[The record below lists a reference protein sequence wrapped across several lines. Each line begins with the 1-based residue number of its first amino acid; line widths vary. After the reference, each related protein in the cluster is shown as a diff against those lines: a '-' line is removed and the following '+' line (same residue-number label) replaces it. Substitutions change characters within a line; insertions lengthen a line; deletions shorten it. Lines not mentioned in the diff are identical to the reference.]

1 MYDPQLEKLI
11 AMALQEG
18 IISDR
23 VRSIL
28 LRKATELGVD
38 KDELE
43 IDLEMRLAKIK
54 RMGSSAIGIGNDN
67 IVKATI
73 QGGGNAPPPVPMK
86 PIMNIGNDNVIKAE
100 IDASTNVTHDNSVKV
115 KGTFVAQQTV
125 IHESGGTELI
135 KFLTS
140 MGGKNLDSANVFKQ
154 IDELPNN
161 PKALLQ
167 TLSELSRFITREID
181 KIYTG
186 KNRESEN
193 PNKGMIGLRKT
204 ASDHIL
210 DQIVF
215 AQKILDK
222 IHKIAFDSQDKTL
235 AQAVSKLDD
244 IVSRFPEHMEINKRK
259 DSKIDNVLRYTPIG
273 YIFSLI
279 LGAWAL
285 AVLIPGKPNTLAEV
299 LEKGNLSGFFILI
312 ILSGLTAYA
321 LYLYRNYVIR
331 TEVEKLVESHQVLV
345 IDYKYCNELVNKLK
359 AAYQN

>member
-18 IISDR
+18 VISDK

-43 IDLEMRLAKIK
+43 IDLEIRLAKIK
-54 RMGSSAIGIGNDN
+54 RTESNGISIRNDN

-73 QGGGNAPPPVPMK
+73 QGGGNALPPVPGK

-115 KGTFVAQQTV
+115 KGTYVAQQTV
-125 IHESGGTELI
+125 IHESGGAALI

-140 MGGKNLDSANVFKQ
+140 MGGNNLDSANVFKQ

-161 PKALLQ
+161 PKSLLQ
-167 TLSELSRFITREID
+167 TLSELCRFITREID

-186 KNRESEN
+186 KNKEN
-193 PNKGMIGLRKT
+193 ENSNKGLIGFRKT
-204 ASDHIL
+204 ASDPIQ

-215 AQKILDK
+215 AQRILDK

-259 DSKIDNVLRYTPIG
+259 NSNFDTVLKLFYYGKATTMVSGLIG
-273 YIFSLI
+273 LFMMFETSWKGIF
-279 LGAWAL
+279 
-285 AVLIPGKPNTLAEV
+285 
-299 LEKGNLSGFFILI
+299 LI
-312 ILSGLTAYA
+312 IISGLAAYG
-321 LYLYRNYVIR
+321 LYLYRNYVVR
-331 TEVEKLVESHQVLV
+331 TEIEKLEESHQVLV

>member
-11 AMALQEG
+11 AMVLQEG
-18 IISDR
+18 VISDR

-54 RMGSSAIGIGNDN
+54 RMESNGIGIGNEN

-115 KGTFVAQQTV
+115 KGTYVAQQTV
-125 IHESGGTELI
+125 IHESGGAALI

-140 MGGKNLDSANVFKQ
+140 MGGNNLDSANVFKQ

-167 TLSELSRFITREID
+167 TLSELCRFITREID

-186 KNRESEN
+186 KNKEN
-193 PNKGMIGLRKT
+193 ENSNKGLIGFRKNT
-204 ASDHIL
+204 SDPIQ
-210 DQIVF
+210 DQIIF
-215 AQKILDK
+215 AQRILDK

-235 AQAVSKLDD
+235 TQAVSKLDD

-259 DSKIDNVLRYTPIG
+259 NSNFD
-273 YIFSLI
+273 
-279 LGAWAL
+279 
-285 AVLIPGKPNTLAEV
+285 AVLKLFYYGKATTMVSGLIGLFMMFETSW
-299 LEKGNLSGFFILI
+299 KGIFLI
-312 ILSGLTAYA
+312 IISGLAAYG
-321 LYLYRNYVIR
+321 LYLYRNYVVR
-331 TEVEKLVESHQVLV
+331 TEIEKLEESHQVLV

-359 AAYQN
+359 AAYQK

>member
-18 IISDR
+18 VISDK

-28 LRKATELGVD
+28 LRKAQELGVD

-54 RMGSSAIGIGNDN
+54 RTESNGIGIGNDN

-73 QGGGNAPPPVPMK
+73 QGGGNAPPPVPIK

-115 KGTFVAQQTV
+115 KGTYVAQQTV
-125 IHESGGTELI
+125 IHESGGAALI

-140 MGGKNLDSANVFKQ
+140 MGGNNLDSANVFKQ

-167 TLSELSRFITREID
+167 TLSELCRFITREID

-186 KNRESEN
+186 KNKEN
-193 PNKGMIGLRKT
+193 ENSNKGLIGFRKT
-204 ASDHIL
+204 ASDPIQ

-215 AQKILDK
+215 AQRILDK

-259 DSKIDNVLRYTPIG
+259 NSNFDTVLKLFYYGKATTMVSGLIG
-273 YIFSLI
+273 LFMMFETSWKGIF
-279 LGAWAL
+279 
-285 AVLIPGKPNTLAEV
+285 
-299 LEKGNLSGFFILI
+299 LI
-312 ILSGLTAYA
+312 IISGLAAYG
-321 LYLYRNYVIR
+321 LYLYRNYVVR
-331 TEVEKLVESHQVLV
+331 TEIEKLEESHQVLV

-359 AAYQN
+359 VAYQN

>member
-11 AMALQEG
+11 TMALQDG
-18 IISDR
+18 VISER

-54 RMGSSAIGIGNDN
+54 RTESSAIGIGNDN

-73 QGGGNAPPPVPMK
+73 QGGGNAPPPVPGK

-115 KGTFVAQQTV
+115 KGTYVAQQTV
-125 IHESGGTELI
+125 IHESGGAALI

-140 MGGKNLDSANVFKQ
+140 MGGNNLDSANVFKQ

-161 PKALLQ
+161 PKSLLQ
-167 TLSELSRFITREID
+167 TLSELCRFITREID

-186 KNRESEN
+186 KNKEN
-193 PNKGMIGLRKT
+193 ENSNKGLIGFRKT
-204 ASDHIL
+204 ASDPIQ

-215 AQKILDK
+215 AQRILDK

-259 DSKIDNVLRYTPIG
+259 NSNFDTVLKLFYYGKATTMVSGMIG
-273 YIFSLI
+273 LFMMFETSWKGIF
-279 LGAWAL
+279 
-285 AVLIPGKPNTLAEV
+285 
-299 LEKGNLSGFFILI
+299 LI
-312 ILSGLTAYA
+312 IISGLAAYG
-321 LYLYRNYVIR
+321 LYLYRNYVVR
-331 TEVEKLVESHQVLV
+331 TEIEKLEESHQVLV

>member
-18 IISDR
+18 VISER

-54 RMGSSAIGIGNDN
+54 RTESSAIGIGNDN

-73 QGGGNAPPPVPMK
+73 QGGGNAPPPVPGK

-115 KGTFVAQQTV
+115 KGTYVAQQTV
-125 IHESGGTELI
+125 IHESGGAALI

-140 MGGKNLDSANVFKQ
+140 MGGNNLDSANVFKQ

-161 PKALLQ
+161 PKSLLQ
-167 TLSELSRFITREID
+167 TLSELCRFITREID

-186 KNRESEN
+186 KNKEN
-193 PNKGMIGLRKT
+193 ENSNKGLIGFRKT
-204 ASDHIL
+204 ASDPIQ

-215 AQKILDK
+215 AQRILDK

-235 AQAVSKLDD
+235 AQAVSKLDE

-259 DSKIDNVLRYTPIG
+259 ESRIDNVVRYTPIG
-273 YIFSLI
+273 YIFSFI
-279 LGAWAL
+279 LGIYGL
-285 AVLIPGKPNTLAEV
+285 GEMT
-299 LEKGNLSGFFILI
+299 KGNPPGFIILI
-312 ILSGLTAYA
+312 ILSGLTAYG

-331 TEVEKLVESHQVLV
+331 TEIEKLVESHQVLV

>member
-11 AMALQEG
+11 AMVLQEG
-18 IISDR
+18 VISDR

-54 RMGSSAIGIGNDN
+54 RMESNGIGIGNEN

-115 KGTFVAQQTV
+115 KGTYVAQQTV
-125 IHESGGTELI
+125 IHESGGAALI

-140 MGGKNLDSANVFKQ
+140 MGGNNLDSANVFKQ

-167 TLSELSRFITREID
+167 TLSELCRFITREID
-181 KIYTG
+181 KILVIQY
-186 KNRESEN
+186 
-193 PNKGMIGLRKT
+193 KT
-204 ASDHIL
+204 KL
-210 DQIVF
+210 F
-215 AQKILDK
+215 L
-222 IHKIAFDSQDKTL
+222 HK
-235 AQAVSKLDD
+235 
-244 IVSRFPEHMEINKRK
+244 E
-259 DSKIDNVLRYTPIG
+259 
-273 YIFSLI
+273 SLI
-279 LGAWAL
+279 KFIKSH
-285 AVLIPGKPNTLAEV
+285 LIPRTKP
-299 LEKGNLSGFFILI
+299 
-312 ILSGLTAYA
+312 
-321 LYLYRNYVIR
+321 
-331 TEVEKLVESHQVLV
+331 SHRQ
-345 IDYKYCNELVNKLK
+345 
-359 AAYQN
+359 YQN